1 MNLLNEMFLTIPS
14 LSKNQAFARS
24 VVAAFCVSAN
34 PTLEEIND
42 IKTAVSEAVTN
53 CVVHGYRSG
62 EGKIEISAKLYED
75 TVEIE
80 IKDYGVGISDTA
92 KAMQPFFTTSE
103 IKSCESIRLPFMH
116 TNTVSGSAFLESNIT
131 SDTSVSSVP
140 IRTLYSV
147 PLSQSLRTPI
157 SNLVFFS
164 K

>member
-14 LSKNQAFARS
+14 LSKNQAFTRS

-92 KAMQPFFTTSE
+92 KAMQPFFTTKPEQERSGMGFTVMQAFMDEVKISSE
-103 IKSCESIRLPFMH
+103 KDKGTTVFMKKI
-116 TNTVSGSAFLESNIT
+116 FEKKE
-131 SDTSVSSVP
+131 
-140 IRTLYSV
+140 
-147 PLSQSLRTPI
+147 PLDA
-157 SNLVFFS
+157 
-164 K
+164 

>member
-92 KAMQPFFTTSE
+92 KAMQPFFTTKPEQERSGMGFTVMQA
-103 IKSCESIRLPFMH
+103 FMDEVKISSKKDKG
-116 TNTVSGSAFLESNIT
+116 TTVFMKKIFEKKE
-131 SDTSVSSVP
+131 
-140 IRTLYSV
+140 
-147 PLSQSLRTPI
+147 PLDA
-157 SNLVFFS
+157 
-164 K
+164 

>member
-92 KAMQPFFTTSE
+92 KAMQPFFTTKPEQERSGMGFTVMQAFMDEVKISSE
-103 IKSCESIRLPFMH
+103 KDKGTTVFMKKI
-116 TNTVSGSAFLESNIT
+116 FEKKE
-131 SDTSVSSVP
+131 
-140 IRTLYSV
+140 
-147 PLSQSLRTPI
+147 PLDA
-157 SNLVFFS
+157 
-164 K
+164 